1 MKGWQDRGE
10 RAGEGREAEGGG
22 AGGACTCLRERG
34 RTASKS
40 ARVIAS
46 VTHSSRATT
55 DAVVGCIVSI
65 ERSPKISP
73 CESVRRVWFSPSR
86 LRITS
91 TSPAIRR

>member
-1 MKGWQDRGE
+1 
-10 RAGEGREAEGGG
+10 
-22 AGGACTCLRERG
+22 LRERG